1 MAPQLLADGIRV
13 RSNSLGPF
21 GRFPQQQQPQAR
33 APAPPPAPSPPSAH
47 NPTHPP
53 WTGPFLSGGPPSVSS
68 AGVAAAVT
76 EAMAANGV
84 TSMLDG
90 ATAKAFL
97 AALASQAG
105 GNGSAEGH
113 HFAAAPH
120 MTLS

>member
-1 MAPQLLADGIRV
+1 ML
-13 RSNSLGPF
+13 
-21 GRFPQQQQPQAR
+21 
-33 APAPPPAPSPPSAH
+33 
-47 NPTHPP
+47 
-53 WTGPFLSGGPPSVSS
+53 S

-105 GNGSAEGH
+105 GGNGSAEGH

>member
-21 GRFPQQQQPQAR
+21 AGVTQQQHPRAQAR
-33 APAPPPAPSPPSAH
+33 APPPSQSPPS
-47 NPTHPP
+47 HPARN
-53 WTGPFLSGGPPSVSS
+53 WTGPFLSGGGPVAMSS

-105 GNGSAEGH
+105 GSGSSEGRH
-113 HFAAAPH
+113 LAAAPH
-120 MTLS
+120 MTLG